1 MEIYEECAVINDLL
15 QANDETEARNRLIR
29 MLDQLGREG
38 IPYSPLINHL
48 IRESGLFPYLDPD
61 TSSWQDRFIFESF
74 KVDIGQETHITLHS
88 EQSLV
93 LKHLLDGDN
102 LAISAPTSFGKSLII
117 DAYIAIKK
125 PNNVLI
131 MVPTIA
137 LTDET
142 RRRLSKKFSAEYKIV
157 TTSEVELGEKN
168 ILIFPQERAIQYC
181 DKLER
186 LDLLVIDEFYKAS
199 QDFDKERSPALLK
212 AMMKLGAKATQKYY
226 LAPNISGL
234 NDNPF
239 TKDMLFLRL
248 DFNTVFLEKYELYKD
263 INKDAQ
269 KKNDVLLQI
278 LGKQETKS
286 LIYAGTYPNV
296 DSVATLLIENI
307 EKEHSEL
314 LSAFSSWLS
323 TNYHPNWKLTALVK
337 RGIGFHTGQLHRSLS
352 QIQVRLFEEE
362 KGGLQTLVSTS
373 SIIEG
378 VNTSAENVIVWSNKN
393 GKLKLNDFT
402 YRNIIGRGGRMFRHF
417 VGNIY
422 ILEEPPTPTD
432 TPLELTFPDELLADV
447 DDEKYKK
454 ELTKKQLAKL
464 LQYNEEMAQILG
476 RESFARL
483 KGEGLL
489 ISGDTELIAAIALAI
504 NSDKKTWRGLAT
516 LNASSNEYWAWILHK
531 VIKLVPAGW
540 DASYTKF
547 VEFIRIMSSNWTLSI
562 PELLDQ
568 LSEQDVTIEE
578 FFKMER
584 NATYKLTA
592 LLNDVNVIQMEIVPE
607 HKIDISPFIARLSK
621 AFLPSCVIELEEY
634 GLPRMLAKKI
644 HASGLVN
651 FENEKLDLH
660 SAIELMRAMQPEILG
675 KVKELDSFDRY
686 VLDYFFDGIA
696 LQRPRMVVAHA
707 PNDGSLGD

>member
-1 MEIYEECAVINDLL
+1 MEIFEECAVINDLL
-15 QANDETEARNRLIR
+15 EANDGTEARNRLIR
-29 MLDQLGREG
+29 MLDQHGREG
-38 IPYSPLINHL
+38 IPYSPLVNHL

-74 KVDIGQETHITLHS
+74 KVDIGQEAPVTLHS

-102 LAISAPTSFGKSLII
+102 LAISAPTSFGKSLIV

-131 MVPTIA
+131 LVPTIA

-181 DKLER
+181 DKIEK
-186 LDLLVIDEFYKAS
+186 LDLLVVDEFYKAS

-212 AMMKLGAKATQKYY
+212 AMMKLGAKAAQKYY
-226 LAPNISGL
+226 LAPNISDL

-248 DFNTVFLEKYELYKD
+248 DFNTVFLEKHELYKD

-269 KKNDVLLQI
+269 KKNDALLQI

-286 LIYAGTYPNV
+286 LIYAGTYSNV
-296 DSVATLLIENI
+296 DSVATLLIENT

-314 LSAFSSWLS
+314 LSAFSAWLA

-337 RGIGFHTGQLHRSLS
+337 RGVGFHTGQLHRSLI

-378 VNTSAENVIVWSNKN
+378 VNTSAENVIVWSNRN

-422 ILEEPPTPTD
+422 ILEEPPSPAD
-432 TPLELTFPDELLADV
+432 TQLELTFPDELLADV
-447 DDEKYKK
+447 DEEQYKK
-454 ELTKKQLAKL
+454 ELTKEQLAKL
-464 LQYNEEMAQILG
+464 LQYKEDMAQILG
-476 RESFARL
+476 QESFDRL
-483 KGEGLL
+483 RAEGVL

-516 LNASSNEYWAWILHK
+516 LNASSNEYWAWILRK

-540 DASYTKF
+540 DATYTKF
-547 VEFIRIMSSNWTLSI
+547 AEFVRVMSSNWALSI

-660 SAIELMRAMQPEILG
+660 SAIELLRAMQPEILG

-696 LQRPRMVVAHA
+696 LQRPRMVEAPA
-707 PNDGSLGD
+707 PNDGSLGG

>member
-1 MEIYEECAVINDLL
+1 MEIFEECGVINDLL
-15 QANDETEARNRLIR
+15 QVGNETEARNRLIR
-29 MLDQLGREG
+29 LLDQHCKEG
-38 IPYSPLINHL
+38 IAYSSLLNHL
-48 IRESGLFPYLDPD
+48 IRELGLFPYLDPE
-61 TSSWQDRFIFESF
+61 TSSWQDRFVFESF
-74 KVDIGQETHITLHS
+74 KVDIGQEIPVTLHR

-93 LKHLLDGDN
+93 LKHLLDGNN

-125 PNNVLI
+125 PKNVLI
-131 MVPTIA
+131 LVPTIA

-142 RRRLSKKFSAEYKIV
+142 RRRLSKKFSNEYKVV
-157 TTSEVELGEKN
+157 TTSDVQLDEKN

-181 DKLER
+181 DKIKG
-186 LDLLVIDEFYKAS
+186 LDLLVVDEFYKAS

-226 LAPNISGL
+226 LAPNISNL

-248 DFNTVFLEKYELYKD
+248 DFNTVFLEKHEMYKET
-263 INKDAQ
+263 NKDAQ
-269 KKNDVLLQI
+269 RKNDALLQI
-278 LGKQETKS
+278 LGKQDRKS
-286 LIYAGTYPNV
+286 LIYAGTYSNV
-296 DSVATLLIENI
+296 DSVGTLLIENTKR
-307 EKEHSEL
+307 EPSDL
-314 LSAFSSWLS
+314 LSAFSAWLS

-352 QIQVRLFEEE
+352 QIQVRLFEEN
-362 KGGLQTLVSTS
+362 KGGLQTLISTS

-402 YRNIIGRGGRMFRHF
+402 YRNIIGRGGRMFKHF

-422 ILEEPPTPTD
+422 ILEEPPSPTD
-432 TPLELTFPDELLADV
+432 TQLELTFPDELLADV
-447 DDEKYKK
+447 DDDQYKK
-454 ELTKKQLAKL
+454 ELTKEQLVKIL
-464 LQYNEEMAQILG
+464 KYKEDMAQILG
-476 RESFARL
+476 QASFDRL
-483 KGEGLL
+483 RNEGAL
-489 ISGDTELIAAIALAI
+489 ISGDTELIAAIAQAI
-504 NSDKKTWRGLAT
+504 ISDKKTWRGLAS
-516 LNASSNEYWAWILHK
+516 LNASSNEYWSWILHK

-540 DASYTKF
+540 DTTYTKF
-547 VEFIRIMSSNWTLSI
+547 SEFVRAMSSNWSHSI
-562 PELLDQ
+562 PEILDQ

-584 NATYKLTA
+584 NASFKLTA
-592 LLNDVNVIQMEIVPE
+592 LLNDVNVIQKQIVPE
-607 HKIDISPFIARLSK
+607 HKIDIAPFIARLSK
-621 AFLPSCVIELEEY
+621 AFLPSCVMELEEY

-644 HASGLVN
+644 HASGLIN

-660 SAIELMRAMQPEILG
+660 SAISVLREMQPTIIQ
-675 KVKELDSFDRY
+675 KVEGLDSFDKY

-696 LQRPRMVVAHA
+696 LQEPRIAA
-707 PNDGSLGD
+707 AT